1 MKQVAVIILNW
12 NGAKLLRRYLPTVI
26 EGTDAAIADVI
37 VADNGSTDESL
48 QVLDQ
53 EFPEVKVLKFDR
65 NYGFA
70 EGYNLAIAQ
79 TMYPYTVLLN
89 SDVRTPRG
97 WLNPLLDYM
106 ERQRNVGAV
115 MPKLLHDR
123 EDGKQMFEYAGAAG
137 GYIDCHGYP
146 YCRGRIFEYVED
158 DHGQYDDGPKSV
170 FWASGACLMV
180 RSQLYQ
186 DVGGLDKEF
195 FAHMEE
201 IDLCW
206 RIRLSGSD
214 LLMVPESHVYHLGG
228 GSLPQ
233 GNPRKTYLNFR
244 NNLLLLHKN
253 LPRSEGKR
261 LLFVRRLMDT
271 LAFGMAMAKFHFGDA
286 KAIIRAHRDF
296 RKMRS
301 HYTSQPTVNLLKQLP
316 EERVNIITAHYLRGV
331 KYFPDLKI
339 H

>member
-12 NGAKLLRRYLPTVI
+12 NGAQLLQRYLPTVL

-37 VADNGSTDESL
+37 VADNGSTDDSL
-48 QVLDQ
+48 QVLQ
-53 EFPEVKVLKFDR
+53 EEFPEVKLLKFDR

-70 EGYNLAIAQ
+70 GGYNMAIAQ

-97 WLNPLLDYM
+97 WLNPLLDSM
-106 ERQRNVGAV
+106 ARNPQLGAV
-115 MPKLLHDR
+115 MPKLLKDR
-123 EDGKQMFEYAGAAG
+123 DDGKQTFEYAGAAG

-158 DHGQYDDGPKSV
+158 DHGQYDGEAKSV

-186 DVGGLDKEF
+186 DVGGLDKDF

-206 RIRLSGSD
+206 RIHLLGSD
-214 LLMVPESHVYHLGG
+214 IRMIPQARVYHLGG
-228 GSLPQ
+228 ASLPQ

-253 LPRSEGKR
+253 LPAGEGRR
-261 LLFVRRLMDT
+261 LLFIRRLYDT
-271 LAFGMAMAKFHFGDA
+271 LAFGMALAKMHWGDA
-286 KAIIRAHRDF
+286 KAILKAHRDF
-296 RKMRS
+296 RRMRAG
-301 HYTSQPTVNLLKQLP
+301 YTEHPSRNLLREMP
-316 EERVNIITAHYLRGV
+316 ECRCNIVTDHYLRRRKV
-331 KYFPDLKI
+331 F
-339 H
+339 

>member
-1 MKQVAVIILNW
+1 MKRVAVIILNW

-26 EGTDAAIADVI
+26 EGTDSALADVI
-37 VADNGSTDESL
+37 VADNGSTDDSL
-48 QVLDQ
+48 QVLQQ
-53 EFPEVKVLKFDR
+53 EFPEVKLLKFDK

-70 EGYNLAIAQ
+70 QGYNLAIAQ

-106 ERQRNVGAV
+106 ERNPQVGAV

-123 EDGKQMFEYAGAAG
+123 DDGKQMFEYAGAAG
-137 GYIDCHGYP
+137 GYIDRHGYP

-158 DHGQYDDGPKSV
+158 DHGQYDAEPKSV
-170 FWASGACLMV
+170 FWATGACLMV
-180 RSQLYQ
+180 RSQLYH

-206 RIRLSGSD
+206 RIRLTGSD
-214 LLMVPESHVYHLGG
+214 LMMVPSSHVYHLGG

-253 LPRSEGKR
+253 LPHDEGKR
-261 LLFVRRLMDT
+261 LLFTRRLMDT
-271 LAFGMAMAKFHFGDA
+271 LAFGMAIAKFHFGDA
-286 KAIIRAHRDF
+286 RAIIRAHRDF
-296 RKMRS
+296 RKMRGN
-301 HYTSQPTVNLLKQLP
+301 YTSQPTVNLLRALP
-316 EERVNIITAHYLRGV
+316 EERVNIITAHYLRGI
-331 KYFPDLKI
+331 KRFPDLKI
-339 H
+339 